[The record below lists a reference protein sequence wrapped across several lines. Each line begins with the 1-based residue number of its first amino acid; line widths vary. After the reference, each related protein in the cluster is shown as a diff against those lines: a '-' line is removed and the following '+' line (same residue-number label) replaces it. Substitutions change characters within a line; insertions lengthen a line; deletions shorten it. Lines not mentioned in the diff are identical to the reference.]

1 MILQRIDTSPNYSNL
16 PQSASATTGDFQ
28 FLNNSQ
34 STLKAQKKHFRYLAP
49 PPLANPKWPLKSL
62 MRLQSQAIDWHWQS
76 YKLGIGQMMMSYQNA
91 QLKCMLD
98 APNKAT

>member
-1 MILQRIDTSPNYSNL
+1 
-16 PQSASATTGDFQ
+16 
-28 FLNNSQ
+28 
-34 STLKAQKKHFRYLAP
+34 
-49 PPLANPKWPLKSL
+49 

-98 APNKAT
+98 APNKAS